1 MINLTEQEMI
11 ELFKD
16 APSLAHSYATGTYNK
31 GYWLFDDGFEIE
43 GEEGFYIYG
52 EETIEGENNILSDFE
67 IIAVRPVIEP
77 EVLAYTKKM
86 NEAGE
91 LPCEGVQFL
100 DLGSNQP
107 DEVRICLFIDG
118 NRAVY
123 KVGTM
128 SYECADITDC
138 SPLIPPVELVNGLCY
153 QYDYHGPKCG
163 YYKESSSR
171 LISIQG
177 GINPKDVKNLTLLTP
192 EGQ

>member
-1 MINLTEQEMI
+1 MSDFTNEEKTQIFE
-11 ELFKD
+11 D
-16 APSLAHSYATGTYNK
+16 APEWADSYGSLLDHGVFYNDTHHQLENGGDK
-31 GYWLFDDGFEIE
+31 IETDNPDLITFEC
-43 GEEGFYIYG
+43 
-52 EETIEGENNILSDFE
+52 S
-67 IIAVRPVIEP
+67 RPVVESDIEP
-77 EVLAYTKKM
+77 LVYTKEM
-86 NEAGE
+86 HEAGE
-91 LPCEGVQFL
+91 LPVEGVQFL
-100 DLGSNQP
+100 DLGSNWP
-107 DEVRICLFIDG
+107 NAVRTCLFIDG

-192 EGQ
+192 EGE